1 MISSPLSD
9 QHAGSDVGAETSV
22 RTTYTLG
29 QRSGSVTP
37 GQKMAERFLKER
49 KSVAVLERGVRRGTG
64 KIVREDTP
72 AFL

>member
-1 MISSPLSD
+1 
-9 QHAGSDVGAETSV
+9 
-22 RTTYTLG
+22 
-29 QRSGSVTP
+29 
-37 GQKMAERFLKER
+37 MAERFLKER